1 MLFTSIF
8 VTRKAIILGAAGRDF
23 HNFNVYFKNNRQ
35 LKVVAFTATQ
45 IPYISDRNYPANMAG
60 RGYPR
65 GIPIFDEKQLPE
77 LIGKH
82 NVDDVYFSYSDVSH
96 EYVMHLASRAL
107 ASGASFHLLGQK
119 DTMLKSR
126 KPVISI
132 VATRTGAGKS
142 TIARYISSI
151 IKSLGMKPVAVRHPM
166 PYGDLSIPIQRFEKY
181 EDLEKY
187 HVTIEEREEYEQHI
201 ETGTVTYAGVDYKRI
216 LRVAEKAGD
225 VILWD
230 GGNNDMPFY
239 YPDLNICVTDPL
251 RLNDVLGS
259 YPGEVNFLAAD
270 IIVINKVNISS
281 KEQVDELV
289 RLAKKENPKALVVK
303 TNSEGT
309 LDNPKLVEG
318 KKVLVVEDGPTVT
331 HGGLPDAAGAY
342 VSRKNNA
349 ELVDPR
355 SFAVGTIAD
364 IYREYPHIGA
374 VLPALGYN
382 CKQLKDLEKTIAR
395 VKCDTVVLG
404 TPSDISRI
412 IKIEKPIVRVWF
424 EAKEVDGNRLKEKLI
439 SILTKLRDHGKNPFG
454 KETNN

>member
-1 MLFTSIF
+1 MI
-8 VTRKAIILGAAGRDF
+8 RKAIILGAAGRDF

-35 LKVVAFTATQ
+35 VKVVAFTATQ
-45 IPYISDRNYPANMAG
+45 IPYISNRNYPANMAG
-60 RGYPR
+60 QRYPR
-65 GIPIFDEKQLPE
+65 GIPIFDEKQLVE
-77 LIGKH
+77 LIGKYD
-82 NVDDVYFSYSDVSH
+82 VDDVYFSYSDVSH
-96 EYVMHLASRAL
+96 EYVMHLASKVL
-107 ASGASFHLLGQK
+107 TSGASFHLLGQK
-119 DTMLKSR
+119 DTMLKSK

-151 IKSLGMKPVAVRHPM
+151 IKSLDMKPIAIRHPM

-201 ETGTVTYAGVDYKRI
+201 ETGTVTYAGVDYHRI

-259 YPGEVNFLAAD
+259 YPGEANFLAAD
-270 IIVINKVNISS
+270 IIVINKINISP

-289 RLAKKENPKALVVK
+289 RLTKKENSKALIVK
-303 TNSEGT
+303 TNSVGIA
-309 LDNPKLVEG
+309 DNPKLLEG

-331 HGGLPDAAGAY
+331 HGGLPDAAGAFI
-342 VSRKNNA
+342 SRKYHA

-355 SFAVGTIAD
+355 SYAVGSIID
-364 IYREYPHIGA
+364 IYRKYPHIGT

-382 CKQLKDLEKTIAR
+382 YKQLKDLEKTITR
-395 VKCDTVVLG
+395 VKCDVVVLG
-404 TPSDISRI
+404 TPCNISRI
-412 IKIEKPIVRVWF
+412 IKIEKPIVRVRF
-424 EAKEVDGNRLKEKLI
+424 EAKEVDGDKLKEKLI
-439 SILTKLRDHGKNPFG
+439 SILTKLRDHGKNPFS
-454 KETNN
+454 KKTNN